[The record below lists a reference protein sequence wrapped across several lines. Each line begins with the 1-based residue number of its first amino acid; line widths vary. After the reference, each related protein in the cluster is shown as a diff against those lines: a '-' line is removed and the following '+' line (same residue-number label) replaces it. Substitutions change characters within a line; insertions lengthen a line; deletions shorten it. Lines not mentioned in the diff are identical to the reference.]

1 MPRERACASMPKCAA
16 LGLTGNCSPTD
27 RRDNRGSRIT
37 LDCCMNVGPGGDGD
51 GASESAPTGP
61 PAGPPALVPHPIG
74 DGYCA
79 DGNGNG
85 FPNLS
90 LFNNATLGVSIG
102 SDAECA
108 SNCASLASLIQTA
121 LAGFELR
128 DSKDDEQDQCN
139 CQFAAELACN
149 ALLPAIIS
157 SGATGCWNP
166 PSLPNR
172 PAPGCSSVGT
182 AVSYM
187 CYVLVDSHR
196 KDAAGVLLRY

>member
-1 MPRERACASMPKCAA
+1 
-16 LGLTGNCSPTD
+16 
-27 RRDNRGSRIT
+27 
-37 LDCCMNVGPGGDGD
+37 MNVGPGGDGD

-90 LFNNATLGVSIG
+90 LFNNATSGVSIG
-102 SDAECA
+102 SEAECA
-108 SNCASLASLIQTA
+108 SKCAGLASLIQTA

-128 DSKDDEQDQCN
+128 DSEDDEQDQCN
-139 CQFAAELACN
+139 CRFAAELACD
-149 ALLPAIIS
+149 ALPPKIVS

-166 PSLPNR
+166 PSLPDGPVAGLR
-172 PAPGCSSVGT
+172 SVGT
-182 AVSYM
+182 AVGYT
-187 CYVLVDSHR
+187 CYALVDSPEE
-196 KDAAGVLLRY
+196 DAADMLLQH